1 MIIYLCNRFC
11 CTIFYFKSVF
21 YSEIFKLKIFNSLI
35 LFRKWGELYN
45 MDEEKVKL
53 KNNAILHKDKSLN
66 RLDESFLK
74 HIELSE
80 YKKCELL
87 AYWIQDFAVYHDE
100 EREFNIAK
108 SGIYSRGDVIKV
120 NLGFNIG
127 NELGGLH
134 YCIVLN
140 KYDNTRNGTLNVI
153 PLTSRKD
160 NKKYDSSS
168 VNLGKELYNIF
179 NEKIEKEK
187 EKLQK
192 ILDELKEIEEISIEI
207 QNIIEKEQKYIEKM
221 EKEISKMEKDSIA
234 LINQITTVSKQ
245 RIFKDVIRRNVK
257 ISSESLDL
265 IDEKIKAFFTKI

>member
-1 MIIYLCNRFC
+1 MNED
-11 CTIFYFKSVF
+11 
-21 YSEIFKLKIFNSLI
+21 EI
-35 LFRKWGELYN
+35 E
-45 MDEEKVKL
+45 L
-53 KNNAILHKDKSLN
+53 KNNAVLHKDNSLN
-66 RLDESFLK
+66 RLDLSFLK

-80 YKKCELL
+80 YKKSDLL
-87 AYWIQDFAVYHDE
+87 AYWIHDFAECHDE
-100 EREFNIAK
+100 EKTFNVAK

-168 VNLGKELYNIF
+168 VNFGKELYNIF
-179 NEKIEKEK
+179 QYKIEKEK
-187 EKLQK
+187 QKLQEILSELEK
-192 ILDELKEIEEISIEI
+192 IEDVPVNI

-221 EKEISKMEKDSIA
+221 EREVFKMQKDSIA
-234 LINQITTVSKQ
+234 LVNQITTISKQ
-245 RIFKDVIRRNVK
+245 RIFKDTVRRNVK
-257 ISSESLDL
+257 ISNESLDL
-265 IDEKIKAFFTKI
+265 IDKQIIKFFTK